1 VGQMMVV
8 CGHGSHTH
16 ANERTHLS
24 ASMEVESKMSPPGA
38 HASTRS
44 VDIQRPLRARNRC
57 RSGVLRSLAS
67 AGPHC
72 APPSSACDLRC

>member
-1 VGQMMVV
+1 
-8 CGHGSHTH
+8 
-16 ANERTHLS
+16 
-24 ASMEVESKMSPPGA
+24 MSPPGA

-44 VDIQRPLRARNRC
+44 VDMQRPLRARKRC

-72 APPSSACDLRC
+72 APPSSACDLQRRLRTRLIQGIRHSHQAFV